1 MLNRRRLPGTVAALG
16 RTGSSPFSITG
27 AALDRDVAL
36 VDAGLNFGVT
46 DNLNITADY
55 TGSFG
60 ERQQDQTFAAKL
72 RARFQGGRHGFMR
85 SCRSR

>member
-1 MLNRRRLPGTVAALG
+1 MLYRRRLPGAVAALEG
-16 RTGSSPFSITG
+16 TGSSPFTITG

-46 DNLNITADY
+46 DNLKITADY
-55 TGSFG
+55 TGTFG

-72 RARFQGGRHGFMR
+72 RARFQGGWHGFMQ

>member
-1 MLNRRRLPGTVAALG
+1 MLNRRRLPGAVAALG
-16 RTGSSPFSITG
+16 WTGSSPFTMTG
-27 AALDRDVAL
+27 AALDQDVAL

-60 ERQQDQTFAAKL
+60 ERLQDHTFAAKL
-72 RARFQGGRHGFMR
+72 RARFKGGRHGFMQ

>member
-1 MLNRRRLPGTVAALG
+1 LLNRRRLPGAVAALG
-16 RTGSSPFSITG
+16 RTGSSPFTITC
-27 AALDRDVAL
+27 AALDQDVAL

-60 ERQQDQTFAAKL
+60 ERRQDHTFAAKL
-72 RARFQGGRHGFMR
+72 RERF
-85 SCRSR
+85 